1 MLNLTLYAARSS
13 LLMSDYT
20 ETLTLEPSDDNQRL
34 ANLCGQLDENLRLVE
49 RRLHVD
55 LRHRGH
61 TFKIHGHKD
70 NVQRAINVLQE
81 LYQRTQHNHVTELH
95 DVHLALRHAK
105 QQDDDPT
112 PEQTPGNHNSDKN
125 EVVLN
130 TKIGTIKGRTPNQK
144 TYLHNIINH
153 DVIFG
158 IGPAGTGKTFL
169 AVACTIQALERQS
182 IDRIILVR
190 PVVEAGESLG
200 FLPGDLQEKVNPYLR
215 PIYDALYSM
224 LGFEQVERLLEKNI
238 IEIAPLAYMRGRTL
252 DNAFIILDEGQNTT
266 IAQMKMF
273 LTRLG
278 FGSKAVVTGDITQ
291 VDLLNNQTS
300 GLRHVMEILSDI
312 DAISFNFFS
321 SEDVVRHPIVQKIL
335 QAYERHETP

>member
-1 MLNLTLYAARSS
+1 MNNH
-13 LLMSDYT
+13 T

-34 ANLCGQLDENLRLVE
+34 ANLCGQLDENLHLIE

-55 LRHRGH
+55 VRHRGH
-61 TFKIHGHKD
+61 TFKIHGQQD
-70 NVQRAINVLQE
+70 NVAKAVQVLQE
-81 LYQRTQHNHVTELH
+81 LYKRTQHQQITELH

-105 QQDDDPT
+105 QQADDPT
-112 PEQTPGNHNSDKN
+112 PEQTPGSQQSSKH
-125 EVVLN
+125 EVVLT
-130 TKIGTIKGRTPNQK
+130 TKMGAIKGRTPNQK
-144 TYLHNIINH
+144 SYLHNIMHH

-169 AVACTIQALERQS
+169 AVACAIQALEKQS

-200 FLPGDLQEKVNPYLR
+200 FLPGDLEEKVNPYLR

-224 LGFEQVERLLEKNI
+224 LGFEEVERLLEKNI

-291 VDLLNNQTS
+291 VDLLHNQTS
-300 GLRHVMEILSDI
+300 GLRHVTQVLASI
-312 DAISFNFFS
+312 DTISFNYFG
-321 SEDVVRHPIVQKIL
+321 SEDVVRHPVVQKIL
-335 QAYERHETP
+335 QAYERHEYV